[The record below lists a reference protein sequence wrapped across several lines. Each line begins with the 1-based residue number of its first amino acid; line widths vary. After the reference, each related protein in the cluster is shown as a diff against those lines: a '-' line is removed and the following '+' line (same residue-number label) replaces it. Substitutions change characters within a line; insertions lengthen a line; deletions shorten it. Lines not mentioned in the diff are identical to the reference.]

1 MTATASRNVAEK
13 LPNRPTAGG
22 ENFVRLTV
30 ADDGTGF
37 SADAL
42 AHATER
48 FWRDDS
54 ARCVY
59 VVLIH
64 VRVSFLRYRRGSVFS
79 RVRPTVAAF
88 ALRHAKVIMFA
99 ALALAVLGLHSYLV
113 APASIFPQMTFS
125 RIDVVADA
133 GDLPPERVRVA
144 VTRPLETAFQ
154 TLPSA
159 IRVRATST
167 QGSAEIVVDFDP
179 HTDPRVDLQSVEQA
193 IGALRGD
200 IPAAKN
206 ISAVIVNPNAEP
218 VVSYGLTSQVLSQT
232 ALRQFV
238 DSRVIP
244 AFAGTPGLGRISAAG
259 GAPVEYHV
267 DLSPSALAA
276 TGLAAADVAS
286 AISDA
291 NNVQSVGTAERYHQ
305 RYVLLVDAS
314 PNDARGIGAI
324 GVPLKNNGGSIPV
337 SALGTVRL
345 TTGPTTAQ
353 AAVDGTHAVTMN
365 AFALPGADAVALA
378 REVDARFA
386 AIRARLPADVTL
398 VKYWDQTRL
407 IVASQASLR
416 DAILLGAL
424 LAVLVIY
431 LFLRSLR
438 MTLVAAAVIPLAM
451 AIAIF
456 AMERSGQTLNLMSV
470 GGLAVAVG
478 LIIDDAIVVIEAIA
492 RRIGEAPE
500 LSRGEAISEASGKI
514 ALAMAASTATT
525 VVVFLPLGLL
535 TGVTGF
541 FFRALAF
548 TLAVSL
554 IISLALALFVAPILA
569 NAFLGASRHVAHVD
583 DKLAN
588 RYAGVLRWAL
598 GHRREVYG
606 GAALVLVVTFALLA
620 RLPSD
625 FLPKLDEGQ
634 FEIRY
639 TLPPGA
645 SLATSDAAALTM
657 EQIVAKDPAVLHEGR
672 LTGVDTNGYSPT
684 QTNMGTIRV
693 SLRDGGR
700 PHYDEIAARLRDE
713 LSAAVPAATLDFH
726 QLLEDQIND
735 LSGAP
740 QPVEVSIAGPDQST
754 LISLAGKTTAAI
766 AKVHGVVDPFNGVVY
781 DDPALRIVP
790 QASRLAALGLTR
802 SDLADALGAGTQ
814 GNVATQVAGQF
825 SQIPVRVNVAG
836 TPIGAAGGIGG
847 SAVMTKGGQTPL
859 NALAQVQNAGHA
871 SDVNEENGRRLLRV
885 SSNIEGASLSAVVT
899 GLRPAVASV
908 GMPPGYTATIG
919 GAYQTQQSSFRE
931 FASVIAIAVM
941 LVFGV
946 MLATFGSFRL
956 PLVILGAIPLAL
968 IGVALG
974 LAVTGTPVNVSSFMG
989 LLLLV
994 GIVVKN
1000 GILLIDAANKQRAA
1014 GEDVTTSLVIAGQ
1027 TRLRPILMTT
1037 LAAIGGL
1044 LPLALGIGSGAEMEK
1059 PLAIAVIGGLSTA
1072 TLFTLVVI
1080 PVLYA
1085 TILGERRRRSVA
1097 PVPVVASVL
1106 ALALVF
1112 GAAQRPA
1119 SAQTP
1124 VAATSAQTS
1133 SAAAVQFPGLALA
1146 VAEQRALAA
1155 SPDVRTAQAAL
1166 AGARAAYDQVRGT
1179 YGVAATAGYAE
1190 APQGGTSGTIA
1201 QRLSTV
1207 GLQVTLGDVASYS
1220 PLVAQAAASLRA
1232 AATDELTAERVERTK
1247 VVGLYYAA
1255 LKARSVASART
1266 DALASATAFL
1276 DAAQKRFAAG
1286 DAPRI
1291 DVTRAQVAQ
1300 AKAQADLAR
1309 ARSEDAN
1316 AADALSR
1323 EAGLAP
1329 SALASAPAATRI
1341 APATTPLVAAAR
1353 VAPSAA
1359 TTAIATTVLLPEQA
1373 VTRAL
1378 ANRADVRSADENV
1391 RAAQAGV
1398 RAAQRAVIPP
1408 VTISAGYTRGV
1419 DSGVKIGGPT
1429 IGAQMA
1435 IPLGGALGAK
1445 VRAQRALLDAAT
1457 AKREGVVRQ
1466 ISLEVGSAART
1477 AAATVDAERAT
1488 ATALNA
1494 ARAELDAAS
1503 LGYRNGASTSLD
1515 LSSARSAYVQA
1526 QVDEL
1531 SALYDRLQAQ
1541 AVLDLEVSQ

>member
-1 MTATASRNVAEK
+1 
-13 LPNRPTAGG
+13 
-22 ENFVRLTV
+22 
-30 ADDGTGF
+30 
-37 SADAL
+37 
-42 AHATER
+42 
-48 FWRDDS
+48 
-54 ARCVY
+54 
-59 VVLIH
+59 
-64 VRVSFLRYRRGSVFS
+64 VFS
-79 RVRPTVAAF
+79 RVTPTVAGF
-88 ALRHAKVIMFA
+88 ALRHAKVIVFA
-99 ALALAVLGLHSYLV
+99 ALALAALGVRSYLV
-113 APASIFPQMTFS
+113 APAGIFPQMSFS

-159 IRVRATST
+159 TRVRATST

-179 HTDPRVDLQSVEQA
+179 HTDPRADLQAVEQA
-193 IGALRGD
+193 ISALRGD
-200 IPAAKN
+200 IPAARS
-206 ISAVIVNPNAEP
+206 IDAVVVNPNAEP
-218 VVSYGLTSQVLSQT
+218 VVSYGLTSKVLSQT

-244 AFAGTPGLGRISAAG
+244 AFAGTPGLSRITAAG

-267 DLSPSALAA
+267 DLDPSALAA
-276 TGLAAADVAS
+276 TGLAASDVAT

-291 NNVQSVGTAERYHQ
+291 NNVQSVGTTERFHQ

-314 PNDARGIGAI
+314 PNDARGIAAI
-324 GVPLKNNGGSIPV
+324 AVPLKNNAGTIPV
-337 SALGTVRL
+337 GALGTVRL

-353 AAVDGTHAVTMN
+353 AAVDGTHAVNMN
-365 AFALPGADAVALA
+365 AFVLPGADAVVLA
-378 REVDARFA
+378 REIDARFN
-386 AIRARLPADVTL
+386 AIRARLPADVAL

-492 RRIGEAPE
+492 RRIGEAPQ
-500 LSRGEAISEASGKI
+500 LTRGEAISEASGRI

-525 VVVFLPLGLL
+525 VVVFLPLGML

-569 NAFLGASRHVAHVD
+569 NAFLGASRHVAGVD
-583 DKLAN
+583 DALAR

-598 GHRREVYG
+598 DHRPAVYG
-606 GAALVLVVTFALLA
+606 GAALVLVVTFVLLA

-645 SLATSDAAALTM
+645 SLATSDAAALRM
-657 EQIVAKDPAVLHEGR
+657 EALVAQDPAVLHEGR

-693 SLRDGGR
+693 SLREGGR
-700 PHYDEIAARLRDE
+700 ASYDAIAARLRDK
-713 LSAAVPAATLDFH
+713 LNAAVPAATLDFH

-740 QPVEVSIAGPDQST
+740 QPVEVSIAGPDQSM
-754 LISLAGKTTAAI
+754 LISLADRTTASI
-766 AKVHGVVDPFNGVVY
+766 AKVPGVVDPFDGVVY

-790 QASRLAALGLTR
+790 QAARLAALGLTR
-802 SDLADALGAGTQ
+802 SDLADALGAGAQ

-825 SQIPVRVNVAG
+825 AQIPVRVNVAG
-836 TPIGAAGGIGG
+836 SAVDTSASSGIGA
-847 SAVMTKGGQTPL
+847 SAVVTKGGEAPL
-859 NALAQVQNAGHA
+859 AALAQIQNAGHA

-885 SSNIEGASLSAVVT
+885 SANIEGASLSAVIA
-899 GLRPAVASV
+899 GLRPALAKVAL
-908 GMPPGYTATIG
+908 PPGYTAAIG
-919 GAYQTQQSSFRE
+919 GAYQTQQASFRE
-931 FASVIAIAVM
+931 FASVIGIAVM
-941 LVFGV
+941 LVFAV

-1000 GILLIDAANKQRAA
+1000 GILLIDAANKQTAA
-1014 GEDVTTSLVIAGQ
+1014 GEDVTTALIVAGQ

-1085 TILGERRRRSVA
+1085 TILGERKRRRVA
-1097 PVPVVASVL
+1097 PVPVVATLL
-1106 ALALVF
+1106 ALALVA
-1112 GAAQRPA
+1112 GTAQQPA
-1119 SAQTP
+1119 GAQTASTP
-1124 VAATSAQTS
+1124 T
-1133 SAAAVQFPGLALA
+1133 AVQFAALALTD
-1146 VAEQRALAA
+1146 AETRALAA
-1155 SPDVRTAQAAL
+1155 SPDVRTSQAAL
-1166 AGARAAYDQVRGT
+1166 AGARAAYDQARGA
-1179 YGVAATAGYAE
+1179 YGLSATAGYAE
-1190 APQGGTSGTIA
+1190 APQGAPEGTIA
-1201 QRLSTV
+1201 QRLSTI
-1207 GLQVTLGDVASYS
+1207 GAQFTLGDVAAYA

-1232 AATDELTAERVERTK
+1232 AATDELAAERTERVK
-1247 VVGLYYAA
+1247 VVGLYYTA
-1255 LKARSVASART
+1255 LKARSVASARA
-1266 DALASATAFL
+1266 DALASASAFL

-1291 DVTRAQVAQ
+1291 DVVRAQVAQ
-1300 AKAQADLAR
+1300 ARAQADLTR
-1309 ARSEDAN
+1309 AKADDAN
-1316 AADALSR
+1316 ATEALAT
-1323 EAGLAP
+1323 EAGIAPAALAAAGAGAVAP
-1329 SALASAPAATRI
+1329 PAIPAPDRAVAQALAS
-1341 APATTPLVAAAR
+1341 
-1353 VAPSAA
+1353 
-1359 TTAIATTVLLPEQA
+1359 
-1373 VTRAL
+1373 
-1378 ANRADVRSADENV
+1378 RADVRSADENV
-1391 RAAQAGV
+1391 RAAEAGV
-1398 RAAQRAVIPP
+1398 RAAQRAALPP
-1408 VTISAGYTRGV
+1408 ITLSAGYTRGV
-1419 DSGVKIGGPT
+1419 DSGVRIAGPSVS
-1429 IGAQMA
+1429 AQMA
-1435 IPLGGALGAK
+1435 IPLGGSLGAK
-1445 VRAQRALLDAAT
+1445 VRVQKALLDAAN
-1457 AKREGVVRQ
+1457 AKRDGVARQ
-1466 ISLEVGSAART
+1466 VALEVGAAART
-1477 AAATVDAERAT
+1477 AAASVEAEHAT
-1488 ATALNA
+1488 SAALDA

-1531 SALYDRLQAQ
+1531 NALYDRLQTQ
-1541 AVLDLEVSQ
+1541 AALDLEVSR

>member
-1 MTATASRNVAEK
+1 M
-13 LPNRPTAGG
+13 
-22 ENFVRLTV
+22 
-30 ADDGTGF
+30 
-37 SADAL
+37 
-42 AHATER
+42 
-48 FWRDDS
+48 
-54 ARCVY
+54 
-59 VVLIH
+59 
-64 VRVSFLRYRRGSVFS
+64 FS
-79 RVRPTVAAF
+79 RVRPTVAGF
-88 ALRHAKVIMFA
+88 ALRHAKVIVFA
-99 ALALAVLGLHSYLV
+99 ALALAALGVRSYLV

-159 IRVRATST
+159 TRVRATST

-179 HTDPRVDLQSVEQA
+179 HTDPRVDLQAVEQA
-193 IGALRGD
+193 ISALRGE
-200 IPAAKN
+200 IPAARN
-206 ISAVIVNPNAEP
+206 IDAVIVNPNAEP
-218 VVSYGLTSQVLSQT
+218 VVSYGLTSRVLSQT

-238 DSRVIP
+238 DSRVVP
-244 AFAGTPGLGRISAAG
+244 GFAGTPGLGRISAAG

-267 DLSPSALAA
+267 DLNPSALAA
-276 TGLAAADVAS
+276 TGLAASDVAT

-314 PNDARGIGAI
+314 PNDARSIGAI

-337 SALGTVRL
+337 DALGTVRL
-345 TTGPTTAQ
+345 TTGPTTAT
-353 AAVDGTHAVTMN
+353 AAVDGAHAVTMN
-365 AFALPGADAVALA
+365 AFALPGADAVSLA

-386 AIRARLPADVTL
+386 SLKSRLPADVQL

-456 AMERSGQTLNLMSV
+456 ALERSGQTLNLMSV

-500 LSRGEAISEASGKI
+500 LSRSEAISEASGRI

-569 NAFLGASRHVAHVD
+569 NAFLGASRHVAGVD
-583 DKLAN
+583 DALTR
-588 RYAGVLRWAL
+588 RYAAVLRWAL
-598 GHRREVYG
+598 DHRPAVYG
-606 GAALVLVVTFALLA
+606 GAALVLIVTFGLLA

-657 EQIVAKDPAVLHEGR
+657 EKIVAQDPAVLHEGR

-693 SLRDGGR
+693 SLRDKGR
-700 PHYDEIAARLRDE
+700 ASYDEITARLRDQ
-713 LSAAVPAATLDFH
+713 LGAAVPAATLDFH

-754 LISLAGKTTAAI
+754 LIALSGRMTTSI

-814 GNVATQVAGQF
+814 GNVATQVAGPF

-836 TPIGAAGGIGG
+836 TPVNAASGLAN
-847 SAVMTKGGQTPL
+847 SAVMTKGGETPL
-859 NALAQVQNAGHA
+859 AALAQIQNAGHA

-885 SSNIEGASLSAVVT
+885 SSNIEGASLSSVIA
-899 GLRPAVASV
+899 GLRPAVAQI

-931 FASVIAIAVM
+931 FVSVIAIAVM
-941 LVFGV
+941 LVFAV

-974 LAVTGTPVNVSSFMG
+974 LALTGTPVNVSSFMG

-1014 GEDVTTSLVIAGQ
+1014 GEDVTTSLVTAGQ

-1085 TILGERRRRSVA
+1085 TILGERRRRSPA
-1097 PVPVVASVL
+1097 PVPVVAGIL

-1112 GAAQRPA
+1112 GTIQQPAGAQQPARTQPAAAAQPA
-1119 SAQTP
+1119 STAN
-1124 VAATSAQTS
+1124 VAP
-1133 SAAAVQFPGLALA
+1133 AVLQFAGLALA
-1146 VAEQRALAA
+1146 DAEQRAVAA
-1155 SPDVRTAQAAL
+1155 SPDVRTSQALL
-1166 AGARAAYDQVRGT
+1166 AGARAAYEQARGQ
-1179 YGVAATAGYAE
+1179 YGVSATAGYVE
-1190 APQGGTSGTIA
+1190 APQGGPSGTIA

-1207 GLQVTLGDVASYS
+1207 GAQITLGDVASYA

-1232 AATDELTAERVERTK
+1232 AATDELTAERAERTK
-1247 VVGLYYAA
+1247 AVGLYYAA
-1255 LKARSVASART
+1255 LKARSVAGARV

-1291 DVTRAQVAQ
+1291 DVVRAQVAQ

-1309 ARSEDAN
+1309 ARADDAN
-1316 AADALSR
+1316 AADALVR
-1323 EAGLAP
+1323 ETGVTASVLATTTTTG
-1329 SALASAPAATRI
+1329 AAT
-1341 APATTPLVAAAR
+1341 TVSVAAA
-1353 VAPSAA
+1353 AA
-1359 TTAIATTVLLPEQA
+1359 AANPLSPEQA

-1378 ANRADVRSADENV
+1378 ANRADVRSADANV
-1391 RAAQAGV
+1391 RAAESGV

-1408 VTISAGYTRGV
+1408 VTLSAGYTRGV
-1419 DSGVKIGGPT
+1419 DSGVSIGGPT
-1429 IGAQMA
+1429 ISAQVA
-1435 IPLGGALGAK
+1435 IPLGG
-1445 VRAQRALLDAAT
+1445 
-1457 AKREGVVRQ
+1457 
-1466 ISLEVGSAART
+1466 
-1477 AAATVDAERAT
+1477 
-1488 ATALNA
+1488 
-1494 ARAELDAAS
+1494 
-1503 LGYRNGASTSLD
+1503 
-1515 LSSARSAYVQA
+1515 
-1526 QVDEL
+1526 
-1531 SALYDRLQAQ
+1531 
-1541 AVLDLEVSQ
+1541 